1 MAVSTTT
8 VPNPFAEKKPLI
20 ILGIVVAIIGAGLV
34 IVDLRGAPIRAAA
47 AQALAAEVA
56 AESKAF
62 CEKQGMPANT
72 QAHTACVGGLQA
84 VRDSQIERMTRDHQ
98 FGF

>member
-20 ILGIVVAIIGAGLV
+20 IFGIVVALIGAGLV

-62 CEKQGMPANT
+62 CEKHGMPVNA
-72 QAHTACVGGLQA
+72 QAHTACVGGLQSD
-84 VRDSQIERMTRDHQ
+84 RDSQIERMTRDHQ
-98 FGF
+98 FGL